1 MNVTLYIPDELAERL
16 SASGA
21 NPEHLALA
29 ALNQAADEFAR
40 AAAPV
45 RLMPAEAAARIR
57 ARRKGITLG
66 GLTIKDRIGEGRP

>member
-1 MNVTLYIPDELAERL
+1 MNMTLHIPDELAERL

-40 AAAPV
+40 AAKASHSAV
-45 RLMPAEAAARIR
+45 
-57 ARRKGITLG
+57 
-66 GLTIKDRIGEGRP
+66 